1 MHSRTLANTKSS
13 GLNQTER
20 NNPLIVYRESGAKK
34 ERRVGAMRSKV
45 EVVSLAEQDAS
56 RGGSDLPN
64 RVGQVIGCMRN
75 GQSRQS
81 GDTA

>member
-1 MHSRTLANTKSS
+1 MRSRTLANAESS

-20 NNPLIVYRESGAKK
+20 NDPLIVCRESGAKK

-45 EVVSLAEQDAS
+45 EVVSRAERDAN

-64 RVGQVIGCMRN
+64 RVGQVIG
-75 GQSRQS
+75 
-81 GDTA
+81 